1 MTVVGVLPMIG
12 FADSRWVKMGLPQQ
26 AQAIGELAD
35 SVYMIDPLG
44 FLADEYQTHSCRF
57 FVSGKI
63 PANL

>member
-1 MTVVGVLPMIG
+1 
-12 FADSRWVKMGLPQQ
+12 VKMGLPQQ